1 MLLWVPAKR
10 RLYHSPHAAK
20 TSYST
25 SWCSLTAA
33 CDNKLSPAI
42 FESLHSPSS
51 RHIAGHLQPSDH
63 MRKTGTGPE
72 IPEMSLLGL
81 PSDLLIP
88 IFNFLPLRGAKA
100 LSVTHSAL
108 RRPARYRIL
117 RGISIDLTANDFT
130 ATELLLEQL
139 SVHSISGAVRTLTVK
154 VSTPGYAITS
164 GGHFA

>member
-1 MLLWVPAKR
+1 
-10 RLYHSPHAAK
+10 
-20 TSYST
+20 
-25 SWCSLTAA
+25 
-33 CDNKLSPAI
+33 
-42 FESLHSPSS
+42 
-51 RHIAGHLQPSDH
+51 